1 MPELLRRRRAG
12 WAAYGTIKTVIG
24 ATQDQKL
31 KAMLFDST
39 VLPALTYASET
50 WALTK
55 VHENNINTIQAA
67 LERRLVGITLRD
79 QRQRGLHNS
88 DIRKRSGVKDILV
101 HINRAKHDWAGH
113 LLRRNDSNG
122 VRLCNCGYQE
132 ILQDL

>member
-12 WAAYGTIKTVIG
+12 WAAYGTIKTVIE
-24 ATQDQKL
+24 ASQDQKL

-55 VHENNINTIQAA
+55 VHENKINTIQAA

-79 QRQRGLHNS
+79 QHQHDLHNS
-88 DIRKRSGVKDILV
+88 DIRKRSGVKVMLV
-101 HINRAKHDWAGH
+101 HINRTKHDWAGH
-113 LLRRNDSNG
+113 LLRRNDS
-122 VRLCNCGYQE
+122 RWSTA
-132 ILQDL
+132 LQLWIQDQ